1 VGGRGKR
8 ELSTNT
14 YGRKSGVHQLT
25 EMMARCV
32 PENWEKSHPHKITG
46 WVFMFYNAACCFDQ
60 KTKE

>member
-1 VGGRGKR
+1 MGGRGKR

-32 PENWEKSHPHKITG
+32 SENWQKSHQHKITG
-46 WVFMFYNAACCFDQ
+46 WVFMFYNAAC
-60 KTKE
+60 